1 MISYLKSENLKFK
14 RTFSRKFI
22 FFSPVCIAIFSYIV
36 FCSVPEAQ
44 SFYSYSVYNW
54 WALLF
59 VPLGTTL
66 FCVLAMLKDKKM
78 YSFLISRGINKRINW
93 LSKIFI
99 VIWYLLI
106 THIWLFIFFE
116 ITNYFIFGSF
126 INVVDFFC
134 ATMLAFLTSISLVPI
149 NLFLEYKTST
159 LITFAVSFIGLI
171 LAVRLS
177 PTTIWFI
184 SPWGYALRFMCPILG
199 IQPNGLPIEPFDYLM
214 DVSVVPK
221 GIFLCVFILI
231 FSAFITTILMDNE
244 RGE

>member
-1 MISYLKSENLKFK
+1 
-14 RTFSRKFI
+14 
-22 FFSPVCIAIFSYIV
+22 
-36 FCSVPEAQ
+36 
-44 SFYSYSVYNW
+44 
-54 WALLF
+54 
-59 VPLGTTL
+59 
-66 FCVLAMLKDKKM
+66 
-78 YSFLISRGINKRINW
+78 
-93 LSKIFI
+93 
-99 VIWYLLI
+99 
-106 THIWLFIFFE
+106 
-116 ITNYFIFGSF
+116 
-126 INVVDFFC
+126 
-134 ATMLAFLTSISLVPI
+134 MLAFLTSISLVPI

-199 IQPNGLPIEPFDYLM
+199 IQPNGLPIEPLDYLM

>member
-1 MISYLKSENLKFK
+1 
-14 RTFSRKFI
+14 
-22 FFSPVCIAIFSYIV
+22 
-36 FCSVPEAQ
+36 
-44 SFYSYSVYNW
+44 
-54 WALLF
+54 
-59 VPLGTTL
+59 
-66 FCVLAMLKDKKM
+66 M
-78 YSFLISRGINKRINW
+78 YSFFISRGINKRINW

-199 IQPNGLPIEPFDYLM
+199 IQPNGLPIEPLDYLM

-244 RGE
+244 KGE